1 VEDTGLR
8 AVPAVIRRS
17 LAGNKLFALALVPAV
32 LLRVDAEL
40 GYRWQSWFNDSFSYV
55 SAAVTLT
62 PDTSRPSGYP
72 VYLWLLSPFHS
83 YFLVTVSQHLMGL
96 LVAVMIYAL
105 ARRRFAAPAWVA
117 VLFTLPVLYDG
128 FEIQLEHLIMTDT
141 LFLFLAFAAVTV
153 LLWSPRPSWRAC
165 LLAGLLLGLSTTVR
179 STGLALVPAF
189 GLYLLI
195 RFLPVAAKTGW
206 RGWRT
211 LIAGVVVCGIA
222 FAVPIL
228 GYQAWYRSAHG
239 EFTMTESTG
248 VFLYSRVMTFA
259 DCSRI
264 TLPADLL
271 PLCTSVPPAQRPIAQ
286 AYIWTD
292 VSPLDRFPSPKFSP
306 TVNQLAEEF
315 AIRAIE
321 AQPAD
326 YARTVWDD
334 TVRSFDWNREVFPN
348 GQTYDEYL
356 FGYHS
361 LSIPAVPFRG
371 YSSPEAYYVRG
382 NPNTVV
388 VKPFASL
395 IRVYQRY
402 VWLPGTVYGLILL
415 AGLLGIVLRWRSA
428 PLAQGR
434 RAGRDARLG
443 RDALLPWLC
452 SVALIAAPAATAEF
466 DYRYVTTAVPFACLA
481 AAMIF
486 GRRARGEQ
494 PGAPAGAGASAGA
507 AVLPDNMGGSRMSP
521 TTERAAARAAN
532 RAARRS
538 SRAASLA
545 AALAAAWPR
554 PASTSVISP
563 RMPPDS
569 CSLAAAQAVSSA
581 SEPRTISSW
590 VLVSSRQTTAAR
602 SSPHAARSS
611 ARVAATRRGD
621 SKNT

>member
-1 VEDTGLR
+1 MEDTGFR

-17 LAGNKLFALALVPAV
+17 LAGNKLFALALIPAV

-83 YFLVTVSQHLMGL
+83 YFLVTASQHLMGL

-141 LFLFLAFAAVTV
+141 LFLFLAFAAVAV
-153 LLWSPRPSWRAC
+153 LLWGFRSPRPSWRAC
-165 LLAGLLLGLSTTVR
+165 LVAGLLLGLSATVR
-179 STGLALVPAF
+179 STGLALIPVF

-195 RFLPVAAKTGW
+195 RFVPGAARAGW
-206 RGWRT
+206 RGWRA
-211 LIAGVVVCGIA
+211 LIAGLVVCGIA

-228 GYQAWYRSAHG
+228 GYDAWYKSAHG

-259 DCSRI
+259 ECSRM
-264 TLPADLL
+264 TLPTDLL
-271 PLCTSVPPAQRPIAQ
+271 ALCTSVPPAQRPIAQ
-286 AYIWTD
+286 AYIWTAA
-292 VSPLDRFPSPKFSP
+292 SPLDRFPAPKFSP
-306 TVNQLAEEF
+306 TVDKLAEEF
-315 AIRAIE
+315 AVRAVE
-321 AQPAD
+321 AQPLD
-326 YARTVWDD
+326 YARAVWDD
-334 TVRSFDWNREVFPN
+334 TVRSFDWSRQVFPN

-361 LSIPAVPFRG
+361 LAIPGSPFRG
-371 YSSPEAYYVRG
+371 YPSPEAYYVRG
-382 NPNTVV
+382 NPDTVV
-388 VKPFASL
+388 VNPFASL

-415 AGLLGIVLRWRSA
+415 VGLFGIVLRWRFA
-428 PLAQGR
+428 PLGASA
-434 RAGRDARLG
+434 RASREARAG

-452 SVALIAAPAATAEF
+452 SVALIVAPAATAEF

-481 AAMIF
+481 AAMVF

-494 PGAPAGAGASAGA
+494 PDVAAGTGASSAGA
-507 AVLPDNMGGSRMSP
+507 AVIPDSDAASGPPQVMGGQPPIP
-521 TTERAAARAAN
+521 TAPGGPVPPPGGTPLLP
-532 RAARRS
+532 RRVPGRGLS
-538 SRAASLA
+538 GGLA
-545 AALAAAWPR
+545 KAGHDQRDLA
-554 PASTSVISP
+554 
-563 RMPPDS
+563 PD
-569 CSLAAAQAVSSA
+569 
-581 SEPRTISSW
+581 
-590 VLVSSRQTTAAR
+590 
-602 SSPHAARSS
+602 
-611 ARVAATRRGD
+611 AT
-621 SKNT
+621 